1 VGLRS
6 AVETARAL
14 LRDNGYH
21 CETTAEDFILWF
33 RADTPYDQGDEIN
46 HVIVSPLYMAHE
58 LVEIENVKAMGL
70 ELTKD
75 VIIRNMQKVDDA
87 HLKAT
92 RIELQL
98 AVSMRDIRHISE
110 RMNHISMWIEDPS
123 VTQENKDLYREL
135 RVKTLEALARLKRKM
150 ADE

>member
-1 VGLRS
+1 
-6 AVETARAL
+6 
-14 LRDNGYH
+14 
-21 CETTAEDFILWF
+21 
-33 RADTPYDQGDEIN
+33 
-46 HVIVSPLYMAHE
+46 
-58 LVEIENVKAMGL
+58 VEIENVKAMGL

-123 VTQENKDLYREL
+123 VTPENKKQYGEL
-135 RVKTLEALARLKRKM
+135 KARVHEVLVSLKRNTPHK
-150 ADE
+150 